1 MPSVPDPDSHSHSL
15 PPCQRGECGIDRPRA
30 TTSPVGTSSRQ
41 PPWDLFARQPPA
53 VSVSPNAEAYLGLNS
68 HGDVEWSMIRT
79 VFTSVAQ
86 IAVIPVQDILGL
98 GSDARMNRPGDGEAN
113 WAWRLREG
121 ALDREHAEKLRRLTE
136 LSGRL

>member
-1 MPSVPDPDSHSHSL
+1 MKILQFAFTKLNSPHL
-15 PPCQRGECGIDRPRA
+15 PHAYDVNTVVYTGTHDNDTARGWFESA
-30 TTSPVGTSSRQ
+30 TDVERK
-41 PPWDLFARQPPA
+41 
-53 VSVSPNAEAYLGLNS
+53 NAEAYLGLNS